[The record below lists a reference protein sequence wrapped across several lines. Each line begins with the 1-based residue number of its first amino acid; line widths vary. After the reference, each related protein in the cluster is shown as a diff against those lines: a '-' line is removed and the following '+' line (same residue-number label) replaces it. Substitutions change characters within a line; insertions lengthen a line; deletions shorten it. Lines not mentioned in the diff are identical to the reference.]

1 MSRPELEWDDEER
14 ALLKSA
20 ELDGPAKGAQ
30 ARTLAALGVGGAALG
45 TAVTASSAKAAA
57 LGAGKGIGLGKLLA
71 VLVIGGTIGGAVLHY
86 RAQFSAAKPASLT
99 EPASPRT
106 TPAKTAA
113 PLASA
118 APVPEGAPAAVPE
131 ASDVSAASGEPQP
144 SEASKA
150 TTARLRTEPDIA
162 LEIAALDRAR
172 RASESGNFSAAL
184 AELDA
189 YEHAFKRGRLRPEA
203 LLLRIQTLISKGD
216 QAGAR
221 SLGTKFLARYPKSP
235 LGPRIQ
241 KLVGVT
247 K

>member
-1 MSRPELEWDDEER
+1 MSQPELEWDDEER

-71 VLVIGGTIGGAVLHY
+71 VLVIGGAVGGAVLHY
-86 RAQFSAAKPASLT
+86 RAQVSAAKLAPPATL
-99 EPASPRT
+99 
-106 TPAKTAA
+106 PAKAAA

-118 APVPEGAPAAVPE
+118 ARVPEAAPAAAPE
-131 ASDVSAASGEPQP
+131 ASDVSAASGEQRP
-144 SEASKA
+144 SEAPKA
-150 TTARLRTEPDIA
+150 APARLRTEPDIA

-203 LLLRIQTLISKGD
+203 LLLRIQTLINKGD
-216 QAGAR
+216 LAGAR

-241 KLVGVT
+241 KLVGAT

>member
-1 MSRPELEWDDEER
+1 MSQPELEWDDEER

-71 VLVIGGTIGGAVLHY
+71 VLVIGGTVGGAVLHY
-86 RAQFSAAKPASLT
+86 RAQFSAATLAPPASM
-99 EPASPRT
+99 
-106 TPAKTAA
+106 PAKAVA

-118 APVPEGAPAAVPE
+118 APVPEGAPDAATE
-131 ASDVSAASGEPQP
+131 ASDVSAVSGEPRP
-144 SEASKA
+144 SEAPKA
-150 TTARLRTEPDIA
+150 PARLRTEPDIA

-203 LLLRIQTLISKGD
+203 LLLRIQTMISKGD
-216 QAGAR
+216 LTGAR

-241 KLVGVT
+241 KLVGAT

>member
-1 MSRPELEWDDEER
+1 MSQPELEWDDEER

-71 VLVIGGTIGGAVLHY
+71 VLVIGGTVGGAVLHY
-86 RAQFSAAKPASLT
+86 RAQFSAVKLAPPAT
-99 EPASPRT
+99 M
-106 TPAKTAA
+106 PAKAAA
-113 PLASA
+113 PLTSA
-118 APVPEGAPAAVPE
+118 APVPEGAPAAAPE
-131 ASDVSAASGEPQP
+131 ASDVSAASGEPLP

-150 TTARLRTEPDIA
+150 APARLRTEPDIA

-189 YEHAFKRGRLRPEA
+189 YDHAFKRGRLRPEA

-241 KLVGVT
+241 KLVGAT